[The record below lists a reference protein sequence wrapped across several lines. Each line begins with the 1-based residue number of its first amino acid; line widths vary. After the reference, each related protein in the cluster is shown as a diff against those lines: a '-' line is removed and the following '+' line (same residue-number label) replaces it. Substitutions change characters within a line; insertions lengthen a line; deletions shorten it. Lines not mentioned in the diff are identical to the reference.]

1 MSKET
6 TEDRGKILSP
16 ALLNTFAVCAGP
28 WRLCSW
34 SWTQCQRLGGYKL
47 EKRVFSDLQ
56 NSKDI
61 LGISSWP
68 YKWLPEGAG
77 EMTPWKTI
85 KCFHLDRFQTT
96 NTLSLMWSWEEVHIV
111 SPHELV
117 QACFCTPMQEST
129 LGVALKNMDF
139 DSKFWLWHLLALEPR
154 TTHWTFLAS
163 VPSST
168 KWGCEMTVP
177 TS

>member
-6 TEDRGKILSP
+6 TEDRRKILSP
-16 ALLNTFAVCAGP
+16 AFLNTFAVCTGP

-34 SWTQCQRLGGYKL
+34 SWTQCQRLRGYKL

-77 EMTPWKTI
+77 EMTPWKKI

-96 NTLSLMWSWEEVHIV
+96 NTLSLMLALMSWYRLASVHLCKRV
-111 SPHELV
+111 FLV
-117 QACFCTPMQEST
+117 WHF
-129 LGVALKNMDF
+129 KNMDF
-139 DSKFWLWHLLALEPR
+139 NSKFWLCHLLALEPQ